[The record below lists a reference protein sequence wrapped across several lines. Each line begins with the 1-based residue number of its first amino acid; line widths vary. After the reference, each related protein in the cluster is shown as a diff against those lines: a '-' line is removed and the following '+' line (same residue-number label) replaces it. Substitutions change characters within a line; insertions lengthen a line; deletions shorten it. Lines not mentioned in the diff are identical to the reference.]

1 MLLTTNNQQR
11 TTNKNK
17 MSNSIQGRN
26 VLITGATKGIGK
38 SIAYAL
44 AKEGCNLMLS
54 ARTTQALADLQKEL
68 SSLYPAIQIQYMATD
83 CGDMDQVKKLAAEA
97 LAHFNQIDILVNNVG
112 VFIPSGFLDEA
123 AESFANHMAV
133 NVSCMHYL
141 SVYFGKGMCKRG
153 SGHVFNVGSIAGKS
167 PFVKAASYSVTK
179 YAVHGLTS
187 VLREEFGPY
196 GVKVT
201 EIIPGS
207 TFTSSWEGVTI
218 PEERFVAATDI
229 AQAVIAC
236 LNMSKGANVDEIVIT
251 PLHRDV

>member
-1 MLLTTNNQQR
+1 
-11 TTNKNK
+11 
-17 MSNSIQGRN
+17 MSNTIQRRN

-38 SIAYAL
+38 SIAHAL

-54 ARTTQALADLQKEL
+54 ARTAHVLSDLQKEL
-68 SSLYPAIQIQYMATD
+68 SSLYPTIQIQYMATD
-83 CGDMDQVKKLAAEA
+83 CGNMDQVKRLAAET
-97 LAHFNQIDILVNNVG
+97 LSHFNQIDILVNNVG
-112 VFIPSGFLDEA
+112 LFIPSGFLDEA
-123 AESFANHMAV
+123 ADSFANHMAV

-153 SGHVFNVGSIAGKS
+153 SGHVFNVGSVAGKS
-167 PFVKAASYSVTK
+167 PFVKAAAYSVTK

-187 VLREEFGPY
+187 VLRQEFGPY

-229 AQAVIAC
+229 AQAVVAC

-251 PLHRDV
+251 PLYRDV

>member
-1 MLLTTNNQQR
+1 
-11 TTNKNK
+11 

-153 SGHVFNVGSIAGKS
+153 SGHVFNAGSIAGKS

>member
-1 MLLTTNNQQR
+1 LLLTTNNQQR

-54 ARTTQALADLQKEL
+54 ARTAQALADLQKEL
-68 SSLYPAIQIQYMATD
+68 SSSHPAIQIQYMATD
-83 CGDMDQVKKLAAEA
+83 CGDMNQVKKLAAEA

-123 AESFANHMAV
+123 ADSFANHMAV

-141 SVYFGKGMCKRG
+141 SVYFGKEMCKRG
-153 SGHVFNVGSIAGKS
+153 SGHVFNVGSIAGKL